1 MSTYIWLLPV
11 IFMFHDMEEIVGAE
25 KWIRNNLDPIIAM
38 HPGAERLLKVYRGVT
53 TAGFAAAVY
62 EELIVLIVICC
73 SADFTDVT
81 FFDGLWFGG
90 LVGFTLHLVI
100 HIAQAT
106 LIRRYIPCLITSVIS
121 LPPSIYLI
129 SQCVPLL
136 TFDALLISGMIV
148 GIVGVAL
155 NLRFAHR
162 IMLHIS
168 GSKDCHS
175 TPHAVR

>member
-1 MSTYIWLLPV
+1 MSTYIWFLPV

-62 EELIVLIVICC
+62 EELIVLMGICLA
-73 SADFTDVT
+73 ADLTDIT

-90 LVGFTLHLVI
+90 LVGFTLHLAI

>member
-11 IFMFHDMEEIVGAE
+11 IFMFHDMEEIVEAE
-25 KWIRNNLDPIIAM
+25 KWIRNNLNSIIAM
-38 HPGAERLLKVYRGVT
+38 HPGAERLLSVYRGVT

-62 EELIVLIVICC
+62 EELIVLMGICLA
-73 SADFTDVT
+73 ADLTDIT

-90 LVGFTLHLVI
+90 LVGFTLHLAI

-121 LPPSIYLI
+121 LPPSIFLI
-129 SQCVPLL
+129 CKCVPQL

-148 GIVGVAL
+148 GIIGVAV
-155 NLRFAHR
+155 NLKFAHH
-162 IMLHIS
+162 IMLHRS
-168 GSKDCHS
+168 DSMTCHS
-175 TPHAVR
+175 NPNTA

>member
-25 KWIRNNLDPIIAM
+25 KWIRNNLDAIIAS

-53 TAGFAAAVY
+53 TTGFAAAVY
-62 EELIVLIVICC
+62 EELIVLIAICLA
-73 SADFTDVT
+73 ADFTDIT

-100 HIAQAT
+100 HIGQAA
-106 LIRRYIPCLITSVIS
+106 LIQRYIPCLITSIIS

-129 SQCVPLL
+129 SRCMPLL
-136 TFDALLISGMIV
+136 TFDVTLIAGMIV
-148 GIVGVAL
+148 GIIGVAV
-155 NLRFAHR
+155 NLKFAHR
-162 IMLHIS
+162 IMLLAI
-168 GSKDCHS
+168 
-175 TPHAVR
+175 